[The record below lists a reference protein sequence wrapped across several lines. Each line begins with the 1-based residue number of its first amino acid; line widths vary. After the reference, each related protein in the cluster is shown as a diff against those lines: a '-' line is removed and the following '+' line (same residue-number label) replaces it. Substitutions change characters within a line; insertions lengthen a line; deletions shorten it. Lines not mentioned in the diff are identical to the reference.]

1 MTHRIFTLA
10 DQIAFAELSGDNNPL
25 HVDPVAARRSLFG
38 QPIVHGVHALMWAL
52 DQWLEGQTTPMRFQ
66 QLRVAFLKQIGLNQ
80 EVRFTLVSEQN
91 NRVRIDLFKE
101 NEIAVRM
108 VFEWLA
114 DAPGRFDEVSPVLPE
129 QHPPDFLDAKDIQ
142 SCHGF
147 LDLYLQPET
156 ARRLFPNL
164 TRLLCPVQFAIL
176 LGMTRLVGVKCP
188 GLQSIFSELNLTGG
202 ETDDLQK
209 IKYAVSEFDDRYGL
223 VLMAIAAPGLRGTI
237 RAFIRPQP
245 QAQATFLDLKK
256 LIKDGE
262 FVGQRALIVGGSR
275 GLGEVTAKLLA
286 AGEAQVQVT
295 YRMGKNDAQKVVD
308 EIIGGGGQASACELD
323 VLQPRNDWAGLT
335 APTHLYYFA
344 SPFISGSEDA
354 SFSSTQFN
362 TFCSY
367 YVNGFAGMVETLQK
381 LGLRNV
387 FYPSTVFID
396 EMPAKF
402 LEYAIA
408 KNAGEVLCQAFEKKY
423 PEIHFYYPRLPKM
436 ATDQTVSFH
445 PAQNADPASIILAA
459 LQNFRDSAVSKNDRF
474 VQLGLPMKK

>member
-25 HVDPVAARRSLFG
+25 HIDPVVARRSLFG

-52 DQWLEGQTTPMRFQ
+52 DQWLEAQTTPMRFQ

-80 EVRFTLVSEQN
+80 EVRFTLVSQQN
-91 NRVRIDLFKE
+91 NHIRIDIFKE

-108 VFEWLA
+108 VFELLA
-114 DAPGRFDEVSPVLPE
+114 DVPCRFDEILPVLPE
-129 QHPPDFLDAKDIQ
+129 QHPPDFLDTEAIK
-142 SCHGF
+142 SCRGF
-147 LDLYLQPET
+147 LDLYLQPEA

-164 TRLLCPVQFAIL
+164 TRLLCPVQSAVL

-188 GLQSIFSELNLTGG
+188 GLQSIFSELNLMGG
-202 ETDDLQK
+202 ETGDLQK

-223 VLMAIAAPGLRGTI
+223 VLMAVAAPGLRGTI
-237 RAFIRPQP
+237 RAFIRPQS
-245 QAQATFLDLKK
+245 QAKATFLNLKK
-256 LIKDGE
+256 LINHGE
-262 FVGQRALIVGGSR
+262 FAGQRALIVGGSR

-286 AGEAQVQVT
+286 AGGAQVQVT
-295 YRMGKNDAQKVVD
+295 YRMGKSDAKKVID

-323 VLQPRNDWAGLT
+323 ILKPQNDWAGLT

-344 SPFISGSEDA
+344 SPFISGSQKTN
-354 SFSSTQFN
+354 FSSAQFN

-367 YVNGFAGMVETLQK
+367 YVNGFAGLVETLQR

-396 EMPAKF
+396 EMPANF
-402 LEYAIA
+402 LEYVMA
-408 KNAGEVLCQAFEKKY
+408 KNAGEVLCQAFGKKY

-436 ATDQTVSFH
+436 MTDQTVSFH
-445 PAQNADPASIILAA
+445 PVQNPESAPIILAA
-459 LQNFRDSAVSKNDRF
+459 LQNFRDSTVSK
-474 VQLGLPMKK
+474 